1 MGHVKID
8 IQEKDRKYTQTY
20 ALNTPKGVA
29 RLLRDRYRIAERRFK
44 GDTAASDILIDLASA
59 IESAGLTQRQAEA
72 LALVHGKWQLTQ
84 SEAAEV
90 MGVKQQVVSEFL
102 REVYGKLV
110 AICRKWN
117 YGEIIV
123 EYTESE
129 GERDIER

>member
-1 MGHVKID
+1 MGSVKID
-8 IQEKDRKYTQTY
+8 IHEKDRKYTQTY

-44 GDTAASDILIDLASA
+44 GDTVASDILIDLSSA

-90 MGVKQQVVSEFL
+90 MAVSQQMVSQL
-102 REVYGKLV
+102 LHLVYGKLA
-110 AICRKWN
+110 AIYKKWN
-117 YGEIIV
+117 YGEVIV
-123 EYTESE
+123 EYTETE
-129 GERDIER
+129 GEREIER

>member
-1 MGHVKID
+1 MGSVKID

-44 GDTAASDILIDLASA
+44 GDTAASDILIDLSSA

-72 LALVHGKWQLTQ
+72 LALVHGKWQLTHQ
-84 SEAAEV
+84 EAAKV
-90 MGVKQQVVSEFL
+90 MGVGRRSVTQFVN
-102 REVYGKLV
+102 EVYGKLA
-110 AICRKWN
+110 AIYKRWN

-123 EYTESE
+123 EYTETE

>member
-8 IQEKDRKYTQTY
+8 IHEKDRKYTQTY

-44 GDTAASDILIDLASA
+44 GDTAASDILIDLSSA

-90 MGVKQQVVSEFL
+90 MGVKQQVVSQFL
-102 REVYGKLV
+102 REVYGKLA
-110 AICRKWN
+110 AIYRRWN

>member
-1 MGHVKID
+1 MGSVKID
-8 IQEKDRKYTQTY
+8 IHEKDRKYTQTY

-44 GDTAASDILIDLASA
+44 GDTAASDILIDLSSA

-90 MGVKQQVVSEFL
+90 MGVGQRSVSQMIT
-102 REVYGKLV
+102 EVNGKLA
-110 AICRKWN
+110 AIYRRWN
-117 YGEIIV
+117 YEEITI
-123 EYTESE
+123 EIEPE
-129 GERDIER
+129 GEREIER

>member
-1 MGHVKID
+1 MGSVKID
-8 IQEKDRKYTQTY
+8 IHEKDRKYTQTY

-44 GDTAASDILIDLASA
+44 GDTAASDILIDLSSA

-90 MGVKQQVVSEFL
+90 MDVKQPMISQLL
-102 REVYGKLV
+102 REVYGKLA
-110 AICRKWN
+110 AIYRKWN
-117 YGEIIV
+117 YGEFTV

-129 GERDIER
+129 GEREIER

>member
-8 IQEKDRKYTQTY
+8 IHGKDRKYTQTY

-44 GDTAASDILIDLASA
+44 GDTAASDILIDLSSV

-72 LALVHGKWQLTQ
+72 LALVHGKWQLTHQ
-84 SEAAEV
+84 EAANV
-90 MGVKQQVVSEFL
+90 MGVGRRSVTQFVN
-102 REVYGKLV
+102 EVYGKLA
-110 AICRKWN
+110 AIYRKWS

>member
-44 GDTAASDILIDLASA
+44 GDTAASDILIDLSSA

-90 MGVKQQVVSEFL
+90 MGVKQQVVSQFL
-102 REVYGKLV
+102 REVYGKLA
-110 AICRKWN
+110 AIYRKWS

>member
-1 MGHVKID
+1 
-8 IQEKDRKYTQTY
+8 
-20 ALNTPKGVA
+20 VA

-102 REVYGKLV
+102 REVYGKLA